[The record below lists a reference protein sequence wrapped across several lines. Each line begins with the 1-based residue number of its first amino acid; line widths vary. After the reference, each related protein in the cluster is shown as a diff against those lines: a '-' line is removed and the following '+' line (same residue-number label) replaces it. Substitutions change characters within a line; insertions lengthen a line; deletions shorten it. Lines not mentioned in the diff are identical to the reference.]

1 MQWWDLQVIDTKAWW
16 GNLERSQVT
25 SKTFPATYRAYYCRF
40 HSTWRWGQN
49 GSRVAIFGP
58 PQSSIWTFS
67 TTTALI
73 STILRAL
80 ERCCVG
86 EVHRKKRKVEYK
98 YRNIINT
105 TVTMTE
111 NFWEIGSM
119 VLFNFWKT
127 CSHASNMM
135 QRLVFLWDFDA
146 VDGQIAYAAAGCS
159 KPAVTRARDHS
170 RRGQQLCWRFNHQQ
184 RRNL

>member
-1 MQWWDLQVIDTKAWW
+1 MLKTDIKNWDSR
-16 GNLERSQVT
+16 RSQFAV
-25 SKTFPATYRAYYCRF
+25 FILLGGATK
-40 HSTWRWGQN
+40 
-49 GSRVAIFGP
+49 RVMRRNLP

-159 KPAVTRARDHS
+159 KPAVTRARDRS